1 MTFFMDTIL
10 IFSIVVCFFFII
22 RLIMKREAAK
32 KIHANKINQLK
43 KRIQILTKEQR
54 ELSDKTLIS
63 SEYSAKH
70 KADMNRLNEE
80 ILALQKNIFELLVNK

>member
-1 MTFFMDTIL
+1 MDEII
-10 IFSIVVCFFFII
+10 IFSILLCFFFIFK
-22 RLIMKREAAK
+22 LLVKRKASK
-32 KIHANKINQLK
+32 KEHTIKINQLNR
-43 KRIQILTKEQR
+43 RIQILIKEQK

>member
-1 MTFFMDTIL
+1 
-10 IFSIVVCFFFII
+10 
-22 RLIMKREAAK
+22 MKREAAK
-32 KIHANKINQLK
+32 KTHAIKINQLK

-54 ELSDKTLIS
+54 ELSDKELIS